1 MPLAVIVYGTLTL
14 AAGVSLVALAA
25 ADRWPIDTLRAIRTA
40 ALLLT
45 AAVYV
50 AALWE
55 HS

>member
-1 MPLAVIVYGTLTL
+1 MTLALIGFGTITL

-50 AALWE
+50 AAIWE

>member
-1 MPLAVIVYGTLTL
+1 MTLALIGFGTITL
-14 AAGVSLVALAA
+14 AAGVGLVALAA

-50 AALWE
+50 AAIWE
-55 HS
+55 HA